1 MTLIQKVI
9 RLLSVNHN
17 GLTTKELYE
26 KLPEYS
32 PTGIRGVISRY
43 LRTTETPAFERKEAG
58 IFVLIEVIKAEKTE
72 EGVSLS
78 YRASYETPE
87 NGSIDFFYKDVFVDN
102 EMMEEGVYE
111 KKRTFTDE
119 QDFLNAKKNLQA
131 VLAHADAKTILNKL
145 KTESFDMILT
155 DPPYRVIS
163 GGTGGKNAPRG
174 MLSKNDGKIFDN
186 NDIQFDEYIPECY
199 RVLKPDRQAYFF
211 TNFLNLQPLM
221 EAVQRAG
228 FKIHNLLVWLKNNAT
243 PNRWYMKNCEYVL
256 FCYKGKA
263 KAISNCG
270 SKTVHQF
277 DNIKG
282 QKLHETEKP
291 VELLK
296 MYIENS
302 TEEGDWILDPFAGSG
317 STMAASL
324 LLNRKVFTCEIDKKY
339 LAVIKNRAI
348 SIIKNGTDE
357 RALSV

>member
-1 MTLIQKVI
+1 TYDTL
-9 RLLSVNHN
+9 
-17 GLTTKELYE
+17 
-26 KLPEYS
+26 
-32 PTGIRGVISRY
+32 
-43 LRTTETPAFERKEAG
+43 
-58 IFVLIEVIKAEKTE
+58 
-72 EGVSLS
+72 
-78 YRASYETPE
+78 E
-87 NGSIDFFYKDVFVDN
+87 NGSIDLFYKDVFVEN
-102 EMMEEGVYE
+102 EMIEEGVYE
-111 KKRTFTDE
+111 QRRAFADE
-119 QDFLNAKKNLQA
+119 QDFFNAKINLQA

-163 GGTGGKNAPRG
+163 GGTGGKNAPKG

-211 TNFLNLQPLM
+211 TNFLNLQQLI

-228 FKIHNLLVWLKNNAT
+228 FKVHNLLVWLKNNAT

-282 QKLHETEKP
+282 PKLHETEKP

-302 TEEGDWILDPFAGSG
+302 TEEGEWILDPFAGSG

-339 LAVIKNRAI
+339 LNVIKTRAI
-348 SIIKNGTDE
+348 SILKSGEDDRNLVI
-357 RALSV
+357 

>member
-1 MTLIQKVI
+1 
-9 RLLSVNHN
+9 
-17 GLTTKELYE
+17 
-26 KLPEYS
+26 
-32 PTGIRGVISRY
+32 
-43 LRTTETPAFERKEAG
+43 
-58 IFVLIEVIKAEKTE
+58 
-72 EGVSLS
+72 
-78 YRASYETPE
+78 
-87 NGSIDFFYKDVFVDN
+87 
-102 EMMEEGVYE
+102 MMEEGVYE
-111 KKRTFTDE
+111 QRRTYTDE

-186 NDIQFDEYIPECY
+186 NDIQFEEYIPECY

-291 VELLK
+291 IELLK